1 MDSNF
6 DIEKLDR
13 QMPYKTPE
21 GFFEKSYNDIM
32 AATVNSSEKN
42 KTNRHRLVK
51 ICAAMA
57 SAAAVAM
64 AFFAVQREMPADNA
78 LANDEYISAHID
90 TMVDDLSDE
99 EIYNWVE
106 CTDPD
111 MYLASY

>member
-13 QMPYKTPE
+13 RMPYKVPE
-21 GFFEKSYNDIM
+21 GFFDKSYNDIM
-32 AATVNSSEKN
+32 AATVNKRRFVAMC
-42 KTNRHRLVK
+42 T
-51 ICAAMA
+51 AMA
-57 SAAAVAM
+57 SAAVVAT
-64 AFFAVQREMPADNA
+64 AFFALQREMPADNTMS
-78 LANDEYISAHID
+78 NDEHISAHID